1 MFFVWFRLK
10 NDPPSNGQRSPNHHW
25 SNNNGGVNHHHNR
38 ASPLSNNV
46 AAHDTFRLHPETRGR
61 SPRGGGGGRPPQPN
75 SANNAA
81 ILAAAQ
87 AAGMPMS
94 ALDPADPMSS
104 MTALLAAAQVRCYG
118 KQVEIVTRGEFYLRV
133 HLG

>member
-1 MFFVWFRLK
+1 M
-10 NDPPSNGQRSPNHHW
+10 P
-25 SNNNGGVNHHHNR
+25 
-38 ASPLSNNV
+38 
-46 AAHDTFRLHPETRGR
+46 PETRGR
-61 SPRGGGGGRPPQPN
+61 SPRAGRPPQSN

-104 MTALLAAAQVRCYG
+104 MNALLAAAQVS
-118 KQVEIVTRGEFYLRV
+118 KTHIYLQLV
-133 HLG
+133 

>member
-1 MFFVWFRLK
+1 MNISKLPLFHRLK
-10 NDPPSNGQRSPNHHW
+10 NDPPSNGQRSPHTHW
-25 SNNNGGVNHHHNR
+25 ADNNGGVNHHHSR
-38 ASPLSNNV
+38 ASPITGNSVPHENYRQGPP
-46 AAHDTFRLHPETRGR
+46 DTRGR
-61 SPRGGGGGRPPQPN
+61 SPRAAGRPPQSN

-104 MTALLAAAQVRCYG
+104 MNALLAAAQVSIPNLSR
-118 KQVEIVTRGEFYLRV
+118 
-133 HLG
+133 